1 MVWPITYARPQ
12 QYGTS
17 MLGRAWEQVN
27 AVGGGTATAKVT
39 PPPKG
44 GVLSSSR
51 APEKALQLHMPA
63 NQRPATASFALGRFD
78 TNTLEDRIMNLLATA
93 SRCRKTWTRASALV
107 ALGLLIATCLGV
119 QVTQP
124 HISNVVACPKRII
137 SRQNGSMDRL

>member
-1 MVWPITYARPQ
+1 
-12 QYGTS
+12 

-107 ALGLLIATCLGV
+107 ALGLLIATCLGFSLFRSGYS
-119 QVTQP
+119 TP
-124 HISNVVACPKRII
+124 HIERSCMSKTDHFQAEWI
-137 SRQNGSMDRL
+137 NGPTLAR